1 MSYQIKNWKKKIWHQ
16 TGYPNNLATDK
27 VSAIFLKCSFHVG
40 HWFGNTNVIWSTLD
54 IFWSFPIL
62 NVYWYLGTLFF
73 AKVIQHQNT
82 FKHYN
87 SVNANKRN
95 QKLINVAQ
103 FFLLSDNIARTHL
116 LILLFY
122 DKVIKQ
128 QCSITHGSF
137 KGLCFVSAL
146 AETASRSQDLC
157 C

>member
-1 MSYQIKNWKKKIWHQ
+1 MHKFMYI
-16 TGYPNNLATDK
+16 
-27 VSAIFLKCSFHVG
+27 HVIAR
-40 HWFGNTNVIWSTLD
+40 TEKDS
-54 IFWSFPIL
+54 
-62 NVYWYLGTLFF
+62 
-73 AKVIQHQNT
+73 
-82 FKHYN
+82 N
-87 SVNANKRN
+87 SKRDSNSNKRN